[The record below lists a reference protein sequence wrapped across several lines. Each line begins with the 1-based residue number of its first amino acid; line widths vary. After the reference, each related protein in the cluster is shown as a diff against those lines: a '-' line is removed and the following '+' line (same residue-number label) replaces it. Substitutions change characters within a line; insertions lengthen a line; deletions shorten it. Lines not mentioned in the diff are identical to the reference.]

1 MLRRRF
7 LLACAVPLAAAAA
20 APEVMDVFTTLATAL
35 SEGNAV
41 AFMRP
46 FDPAM
51 PGVEK
56 LRTDVTALLLRAD
69 VLASLEFRSDEGDDA
84 RRTVTIDWL
93 LQIRDKEPT
102 GRLVHRRETVKCRL
116 ERRGKKWVITSL
128 EPAGFFCAVTRY
140 CRYCRASSRKSLGV
154 TS

>member
-128 EPAGFFCAVTRY
+128 EPAGFFAP
-140 CRYCRASSRKSLGV
+140 
-154 TS
+154 